1 MTEMKENKVPEPKVD
16 DIKAAAEEL
25 GCPVLK
31 AKYYVT
37 EFLAGPMCGKCLPCA
52 LGSYE
57 AKVRLENISEGRG
70 NESDIA
76 ALKWIATEMIESS
89 RCKKGK
95 DTAKFILDWMTTDV
109 YEEHVR
115 GRCPERKCASFIQYR
130 IVPEKCTLCGLCKEA
145 CQYDAVLGE
154 KRKPY
159 LSGYRPFEIR
169 QRKCTKCDECRKVCP
184 TGAVVIVDAKKE
196 ELVGV

>member
-1 MTEMKENKVPEPKVD
+1 MTEQKENKPGEIKTD
-16 DIKAAAEEL
+16 DIKAAAEEK
-25 GCPVLK
+25 GCPVQK

-57 AKVRLENISEGRG
+57 AGVRLDSILEGRG
-70 NESDIA
+70 TDSDVA
-76 ALKWIATEMIESS
+76 ALRRIADDMLESS

-95 DTAKFILDWMTTDV
+95 DTAKFILEWMSTGV

-115 GRCPERKCASFIQYR
+115 GRCPDGKCKAFVEYR
-130 IVPEKCTLCGLCKEA
+130 IVPEKCTMCGLCREA
-145 CQYDAVLGE
+145 CRYEAVIGE
-154 KRKPY
+154 KRKPW

-169 QRKCTKCDECRKVCP
+169 QKKCTKCDECRKVCP
-184 TGAVVIVDAKKE
+184 TGAVVIVDVKRE
-196 ELVGV
+196 EPVGV